1 MRPLLDLLTALA
13 AIPGAFLEL
22 LRRLL
27 RLLSALLHREE
38 HPPGRRHKA
47 ARTHCVPID
56 DPAMRVPDP
65 LVYSQ
70 RDLMARGL
78 PVTWENPDFTLLDG
92 AVPVAAHELQ
102 PDHDYTVDVRVWNA
116 APDCPVVSMPV
127 HLSYLDFG
135 MGTVTVPVATTLVD
149 VGVLG
154 GPGNPAHAVFTWH
167 TPASP
172 GHYCLQA
179 LLDPA
184 SDRNILNNLGQH
196 NTDVV
201 QAHSPAVVGFTLRND
216 TEREHRF
223 AFLVDSYVLHTPDCE
238 DLTEYRKDLA
248 RHLVATPL
256 PAGWVVAFSP
266 DHPVLAPGALTGV
279 TATLTPP
286 AGFSGT
292 QRVNIHALTDDQEH
306 LLSGGISVDVEKV

>member
-1 MRPLLDLLTALA
+1 MRPLLDLGRALLA
-13 AIPGAFLEL
+13 VPGAFVEL
-22 LRRLL
+22 FRRLL
-27 RLLSALLHREE
+27 RLLGRLFRRDD
-38 HPPGRRHKA
+38 HPLGRRHKA
-47 ARTHCVPID
+47 ARTRCVPIE

-78 PVTWENPDFTLLDG
+78 PVTWDNPDFTVLDG
-92 AVPVAAHELQ
+92 GVPVPAHALL

-116 APDCPVVSMPV
+116 APDCPVVMMPV

-135 MGTVTVPVATTLVD
+135 MGTVNVPVATTLVD

-154 GPGNPAHAVFTWH
+154 GPNNPTHATFAWH
-167 TPASP
+167 TPPTP

-184 SDRNILNNLGQH
+184 SDRNVLNNLGQH

-216 TEREHRF
+216 TQREHRYE
-223 AFLVDSYVLHTPDCE
+223 FLVDSYVLQTPDCE
-238 DLTEYRKDLA
+238 DLPKYREDLA

-256 PAGWVVAFSP
+256 PPGWAVDIAP
-266 DHPVLAPGALTGV
+266 DHPVLAPGALTAV
-279 TATLTPP
+279 TATVTPP
-286 AGFSGT
+286 AGFTGS
-292 QRVNIHALTDDQEH
+292 QRVNIHALTTDAER
-306 LLSGGISVDVEKV
+306 LLTGGISVDVEKV